1 MGTIH
6 HKEKWECNQYL
17 NGAGPP
23 ANQERPNGGRAG
35 VALKNEQSIVGDQP
49 DGDMKWISLPRS
61 LPCYP
66 HCGTIEIEYNFNDGI
81 QTEKHPN
88 PGEKY
93 YGQNIKAY
101 LPDNG
106 HGRKVVTQLKKAF
119 DQKLVFTVATN
130 NSGEDAVAL
139 SDIPLKTRD
148 DTSGPSRWV
157 SDMWCE
163 RGVKGIGHF
172 FGMILL
178 DPVGG
183 YVMCV

>member
-1 MGTIH
+1 MGTTH
-6 HKEKWECNQYL
+6 GKHTFVQN
-17 NGAGPP
+17 
-23 ANQERPNGGRAG
+23 ER
-35 VALKNEQSIVGDQP
+35 IVGNQP
-49 DGDMKWISLPRS
+49 EGHMTWVYTKKHLPG
-61 LPCYP
+61 YP
-66 HCGTIEIEYNFNDGI
+66 RYGTIEMFFEFEDGI

-148 DTSGPSRWV
+148 DTSGPSSLCYPDTLYLKKV
-157 SDMWCE
+157 NQ
-163 RGVKGIGHF
+163 
-172 FGMILL
+172 ILISKHIE
-178 DPVGG
+178 
-183 YVMCV
+183 